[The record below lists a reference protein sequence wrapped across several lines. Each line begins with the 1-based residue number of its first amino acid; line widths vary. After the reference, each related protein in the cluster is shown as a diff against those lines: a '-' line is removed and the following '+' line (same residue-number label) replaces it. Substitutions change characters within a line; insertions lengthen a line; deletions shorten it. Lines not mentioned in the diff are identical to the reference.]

1 MACNNGITKVETYP
15 KTYGSISIGVK
26 SFEYVMGVQGSICK
40 KGKGYS
46 KIDFVTFTLHRV
58 WENC

>member
-40 KGKGYS
+40 KK
-46 KIDFVTFTLHRV
+46 
-58 WENC
+58 